1 VIFSIIALAICTL
14 VAPFGALF
22 LFKRYVESKQAEIEA
37 RVEDAIHVWIDKTP
51 DGKSSK
57 LAEAAEALGTVIGQ
71 GAARALMTSFA
82 QAKGAEGI
90 VANTVADGLQVQQ
103 NPLLALMTNTRRGK
117 GAAVERLV
125 GLLGSMFNQGGGG
138 PKNGGHSDTPRQG
151 SFSL

>member
-1 VIFSIIALAICTL
+1 MILAIVLLAICAL
-14 VAPFGALF
+14 LSPFASLY
-22 LFKRYVESKQAEIEA
+22 LLKRYAESKQAEIEA
-37 RVEDAIHVWIDKTP
+37 RIEDAIHVWIDKSP

-71 GAARALMTSFA
+71 GAARSLMTSFA
-82 QAKGAEGI
+82 QAKSSEGV
-90 VANTVADGLQVQQ
+90 VANTMADGLQVQQ

-125 GLLGSMFNQGGGG
+125 GLLGSMFSGGG